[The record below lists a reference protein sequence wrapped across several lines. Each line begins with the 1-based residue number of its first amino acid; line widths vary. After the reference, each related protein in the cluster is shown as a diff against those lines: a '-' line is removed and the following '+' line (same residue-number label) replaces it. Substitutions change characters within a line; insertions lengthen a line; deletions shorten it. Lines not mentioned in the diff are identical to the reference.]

1 MPFTPP
7 PVDSLVEEPK
17 RKFTPPPANSLQAA
31 PSKPAVTPSNAVSPD
46 ELEALQEK
54 EDARQFG
61 RENIGSE
68 ESEQGLA
75 RMVTEAKEHPAEI
88 AKTPLALA
96 SLPFD
101 MIAEVLP
108 HLTPAE
114 RAQLAK
120 TSPNW
125 EKAEAAAEAVGKV
138 APLLLPVGAIMEAGI
153 VGKALGALF
162 GASAASELPQESAA
176 TGAVFGNPKSTPG
189 EKILA
194 GTDLGTTAAIA
205 ALGLSGP
212 ALEAGK
218 LLPQSVQSTL
228 DAKKATEPFA
238 TPAPA
243 KPRPPVQPAPE
254 VKPEEKPDI
263 MPPEAPSVQR
273 GMTQE
278 KWNTLQD
285 WQKKN
290 VLQMIEARKQAQAER
305 IKPPQPAAPPT
316 VQPTKTPFVP
326 PPPTSVVAPPPKD
339 ETTPPT
345 TPAASPV
352 EAGTPPVPVEETG
365 KAPTTAPPVPATP
378 KETEELT
385 EVDTVKKARA
395 IAIGEGGP
403 TPISM
408 GGRNPKDPGE
418 IAESSLGQLSLSL
431 QTLAD
436 SRKGSVRKAFDLGQQ
451 WAKTKDSVTSALSGL
466 SAAGKFMQKRL
477 VGKPEVTPLDESIGK
492 RHLSLS
498 ESADIA
504 RRWVRTATKAMPDKE
519 LQAAISNWIDTGG
532 DPALLQQGAAATKPQ
547 YRAGYERAMRLTPEE
562 RTIAENIKTHFEDR
576 LDDAQR
582 EGILSDGIENY
593 IHRMYERESPWKQG
607 IIAELRSG
615 LFTGKPALAKKRV
628 FQYDFEAEKEG
639 LAPVKSFIQRVA
651 AYDLALNKAIADRQ
665 MVKDMMEIRMADGR
679 PMISTAG
686 WGTQVPKDAVTEAT
700 LIKPSQKFRS
710 ETDAKKN
717 RGDYKVYDHPA
728 LRKWK
733 WLGEDTGGT
742 PIYLQGDALIH
753 PDAVNRIHQ
762 LFDASAVRKSPV
774 GRAALALSS
783 TVKQTMLDLS
793 GFHWVQVTVHGAEH
807 RTFGPIKEIDWTNPD
822 VRGLVSGG
830 LVVGDTTGAEHFS
843 EGLTGSSL
851 TKFIPGLGPRLQEAT
866 HWLFNDYIPRLKVA
880 TGLHALER
888 NRKRF
893 QNLSDQEL
901 HRLTAN
907 EMNAAFGEQNYELL
921 GRSKTMQD
929 VLRLMFFSPDFT
941 EARARFAGQAATWYG
956 REQFTALALGAMA
969 LYVTARILNK
979 YLDGQWHLEPKNAF
993 NFVHN
998 GKAYSLRTV
1007 QGDLVHA
1014 ATDPNSFMFHRI
1026 NPVFGRPVMEELTRR
1041 DEFGRKRTQ
1050 GQIIEDFARNAI
1062 PISAKGFFNG
1072 NEQTLLESF
1081 MNSAGLTER
1090 RDSAT
1095 EDVYDLAETWKKQ
1108 NHVNAAPGE
1117 FIYDKDKD
1125 PYHNIRLAAL
1135 NGGDVKK
1142 AIAQSGLSPSKVEDH
1157 FARSWQHAFA
1167 GSKANEAAFVR
1178 SLTEDQK
1185 ALYQKAAQERKAVT
1199 ERVLDALR
1207 K

>member
-1 MPFTPP
+1 
-7 PVDSLVEEPK
+7 
-17 RKFTPPPANSLQAA
+17 
-31 PSKPAVTPSNAVSPD
+31 
-46 ELEALQEK
+46 
-54 EDARQFG
+54 
-61 RENIGSE
+61 
-68 ESEQGLA
+68 
-75 RMVTEAKEHPAEI
+75 
-88 AKTPLALA
+88 
-96 SLPFD
+96 
-101 MIAEVLP
+101 
-108 HLTPAE
+108 
-114 RAQLAK
+114 
-120 TSPNW
+120 
-125 EKAEAAAEAVGKV
+125 
-138 APLLLPVGAIMEAGI
+138 
-153 VGKALGALF
+153 
-162 GASAASELPQESAA
+162 
-176 TGAVFGNPKSTPG
+176 
-189 EKILA
+189 
-194 GTDLGTTAAIA
+194 
-205 ALGLSGP
+205 
-212 ALEAGK
+212 
-218 LLPQSVQSTL
+218 
-228 DAKKATEPFA
+228 
-238 TPAPA
+238 
-243 KPRPPVQPAPE
+243 
-254 VKPEEKPDI
+254 
-263 MPPEAPSVQR
+263 
-273 GMTQE
+273 
-278 KWNTLQD
+278 
-285 WQKKN
+285 
-290 VLQMIEARKQAQAER
+290 
-305 IKPPQPAAPPT
+305 
-316 VQPTKTPFVP
+316 
-326 PPPTSVVAPPPKD
+326 
-339 ETTPPT
+339 
-345 TPAASPV
+345 
-352 EAGTPPVPVEETG
+352 
-365 KAPTTAPPVPATP
+365 
-378 KETEELT
+378 
-385 EVDTVKKARA
+385 
-395 IAIGEGGP
+395 
-403 TPISM
+403 
-408 GGRNPKDPGE
+408 
-418 IAESSLGQLSLSL
+418 
-431 QTLAD
+431 
-436 SRKGSVRKAFDLGQQ
+436 
-451 WAKTKDSVTSALSGL
+451 
-466 SAAGKFMQKRL
+466 
-477 VGKPEVTPLDESIGK
+477 
-492 RHLSLS
+492 
-498 ESADIA
+498 
-504 RRWVRTATKAMPDKE
+504 
-519 LQAAISNWIDTGG
+519 
-532 DPALLQQGAAATKPQ
+532 
-547 YRAGYERAMRLTPEE
+547 
-562 RTIAENIKTHFEDR
+562 